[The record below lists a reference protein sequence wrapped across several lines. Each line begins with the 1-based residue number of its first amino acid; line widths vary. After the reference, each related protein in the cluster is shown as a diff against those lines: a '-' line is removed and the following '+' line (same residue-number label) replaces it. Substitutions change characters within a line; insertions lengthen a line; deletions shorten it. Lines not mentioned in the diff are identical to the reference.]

1 MDKNDLRFFLM
12 HKDIV
17 IAQMEIDDARPHKIT
32 FTKDASEHL
41 PLGAQMNMMLFHEWW
56 KDRAVPRT
64 RQGARSA
71 LKRLGYPT
79 TGHMLVDNLALSLT
93 DCYWIK
99 PFKADISWSDVSL
112 FINPFV
118 DYFGEITINSNADV
132 GRRSR
137 FSLATS
143 QGEVRKK
150 WVIRTDGTR
159 AMVKGNWADTYQ
171 QSINEAFAS
180 LMHRLQ
186 GVMPYTEY
194 ELLPLETKDDKDGL
208 GCICNLFTNEE
219 TEFVSAWE
227 VLCNAKKRGSDS
239 YYSHFRKQCLRHGMD
254 EEYFERFM
262 SYEILIDILITNT
275 DRHMNNIGILRDPVT
290 LKWKGFA
297 PIYDNGNSMFFRLGD
312 LRHVQ
317 FDEIKISSFLNRE
330 QKMLRYV
337 KYPEIVDVDKL
348 PTKDEFES
356 LYRRDRIDR
365 HVRIEDTWRLFERKV
380 NMVYT
385 FQRKNRSA

>member
-41 PLGAQMNMMLFHEWW
+41 PLGAQMNMVRFHEWW
-56 KDRAVPRT
+56 EDRAVPRT
-64 RQGARSA
+64 RQGAKSA
-71 LKRLGYPT
+71 LRKLGYAN
-79 TGHMLVDNLALSLT
+79 TGYMLVDNLALSLT

-112 FINPFV
+112 FTNPFV

-180 LMHRLQ
+180 LVHRLQ

-194 ELLPLETKDDKDGL
+194 ELLPLESL
-208 GCICNLFTNEE
+208 L
-219 TEFVSAWE
+219 A
-227 VLCNAKKRGSDS
+227 
-239 YYSHFRKQCLRHGMD
+239 
-254 EEYFERFM
+254 
-262 SYEILIDILITNT
+262 
-275 DRHMNNIGILRDPVT
+275 
-290 LKWKGFA
+290 
-297 PIYDNGNSMFFRLGD
+297 
-312 LRHVQ
+312 
-317 FDEIKISSFLNRE
+317 
-330 QKMLRYV
+330 
-337 KYPEIVDVDKL
+337 L
-348 PTKDEFES
+348 P
-356 LYRRDRIDR
+356 
-365 HVRIEDTWRLFERKV
+365 
-380 NMVYT
+380 
-385 FQRKNRSA
+385 